1 MKKHVLF
8 AVCMLSSGACAK
20 KAAEDEKPQA
30 VVTAQVAPVTVQ
42 HFTESVDAVGTVTTR
57 AGHIASLAAPSPT
70 RVAKV
75 YVSFGAHVKAGDPL
89 VEFERAPFEAAEK
102 GADAALAAAEK
113 SQERTQRLAEAGV
126 LPRKDAEAATAELG
140 AARLAAVNARR
151 ARELS
156 TLRSPIDGVVTRL
169 AAVLGASADPS
180 QVMVE
185 VSDPSMLD
193 AMLVLSPADAAKVK
207 VGDHVDLHAG
217 AAASGAAIATGR
229 VADVSA
235 AVDTSSRGIP
245 ARVEIA
251 SGSSAV
257 RIGLTVFA
265 RIAIAE
271 HDKAIVVPLEALV
284 PTGEAFKVF
293 VVDEKGIAESRP
305 VKIGG
310 RTDKGAWIT
319 DGLKAGENI
328 VTQGA
333 YGVDDSTKVETGTG
347 KEDKEDKEDAKT
359 GKAADKKDKPAA
371 KNEKADEK
379 DEKPAATK
387 EKADA
392 KDEKSAA
399 AGKKP

>member
-1 MKKHVLF
+1 MKRNLVL
-8 AVCMLSSGACAK
+8 AAIIVTSGACAK
-20 KAAEDEKPQA
+20 KAAEEGKPQA
-30 VVTAQVAPVTVQ
+30 VVSAQVAAVTAQ
-42 HFTESVDAVGTVTTR
+42 HFTETVDAVGTVAPR

-89 VEFERAPFEAAEK
+89 VEFEKPAFDAAAM
-102 GADAALAAAEK
+102 GADASLAAAQK
-113 SQERTQRLAEAGV
+113 SQERTQRLADAGV
-126 LPRKDAEAATAELG
+126 VPRKDAEAAAADLG
-140 AARLAAVNARR
+140 VARLNAVNAKR

-169 AAVLGASADPS
+169 AAVLGASADPT

-185 VSDPSMLD
+185 VSDPTTLD
-193 AMLVLSPADAAKVK
+193 AIMVLSPADAARVK
-207 VGDHVDLHAG
+207 IGDQVALHVGAG
-217 AAASGAAIATGR
+217 ASGVAIASGR
-229 VADVSA
+229 VADISA
-235 AVDTSSRGIP
+235 AVDTSSRGVP

-251 SGSSAV
+251 SGTGAL
-257 RIGLTVFA
+257 RIGLTVFG

-284 PTGEAFKVF
+284 PTGEGFKVF

-310 RTDKGAWIT
+310 RTDHGAWIT

-333 YGVDDSTKVETGTG
+333 YGVDDSTKVETGSG
-347 KEDKEDKEDAKT
+347 KE
-359 GKAADKKDKPAA
+359 
-371 KNEKADEK
+371 
-379 DEKPAATK
+379 EKPAA
-387 EKADA
+387 A
-392 KDEKSAA
+392 S
-399 AGKKP
+399 KKP

>member
-1 MKKHVLF
+1 MKRHVIIAALLI
-8 AVCMLSSGACAK
+8 AGGACTK

-30 VVTAQVAPVTVQ
+30 VVSAQVAPVTAQ
-42 HFTESVDAVGTVTTR
+42 HFTESVDAVGAVTPR

-70 RVAKV
+70 RVSKV
-75 YVSFGAHVKAGDPL
+75 FVSFGAHVKAGDPL
-89 VEFERAPFEAAEK
+89 VEFEQPAFDAAAR
-102 GADAALAAAEK
+102 GADASLAAAEK
-113 SQERTQRLAEAGV
+113 SQERTQRLADAGV
-126 LPRKDAEAATAELG
+126 LPRKDAEAAAADLG
-140 AARLAAVNARR
+140 VARLAAVNAKR

-193 AMLVLSPADAAKVK
+193 VMLVLSPADAARVK

-229 VADVSA
+229 VADISA
-235 AVDTSSRGIP
+235 AVDTSSRGVP

-251 SGSSAV
+251 SGSSAL
-257 RIGLTVFA
+257 RIGLTVFG
-265 RIAIAE
+265 RVAIAE

-284 PTGEAFKVF
+284 PTGEGFKVF

-310 RTDKGAWIT
+310 RTDHGAWIT
-319 DGLKAGENI
+319 EGLKAGENI

-333 YGVDDSTKVETGTG
+333 YGVDDSTKVDTG
-347 KEDKEDKEDAKT
+347 KPEAGSPKPEEKGA
-359 GKAADKKDKPAA
+359 KPAT
-371 KNEKADEK
+371 E
-379 DEKPAATK
+379 
-387 EKADA
+387 
-392 KDEKSAA
+392 S
-399 AGKKP
+399 KKP